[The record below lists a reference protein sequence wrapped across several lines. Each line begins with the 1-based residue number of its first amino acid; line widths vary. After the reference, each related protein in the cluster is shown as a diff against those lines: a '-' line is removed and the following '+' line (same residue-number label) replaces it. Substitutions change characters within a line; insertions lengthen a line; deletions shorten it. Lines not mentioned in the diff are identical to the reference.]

1 MQLALRSKIWLVE
14 SQDVIEFY
22 IKKHFYKRVI
32 WKMNLT
38 LMTSKL
44 LKIRA
49 QCNLLKN
56 VQRVGLGFSFLLWNF
71 LLSGIEFQ
79 KCFNECRK
87 KERFLTLLGYSLI
100 FKATLKKKSLSLF
113 SMITVLSST
122 WLTKTMKIWKDSMM
136 FGQTF

>member
-79 KCFNECRK
+79 KCFSECRK

-113 SMITVLSST
+113 SMITVLSSI
-122 WLTKTMKIWKDSMM
+122 WLIKTMKIWKDSMM